1 MSIDEGND
9 SEGKELSKYQ
19 SLVVILMIISLN
31 KLITGNKQ
39 LKWNLTYFVV
49 YSKRGGERREQDV
62 RHHSCSCQVLIVE
75 A

>member
-49 YSKRGGERREQDV
+49 YSKRGKGENV

>member
-49 YSKRGGERREQDV
+49 YSKRGGRGESRMYDIIRALV
-62 RHHSCSCQVLIVE
+62 KC
-75 A
+75 